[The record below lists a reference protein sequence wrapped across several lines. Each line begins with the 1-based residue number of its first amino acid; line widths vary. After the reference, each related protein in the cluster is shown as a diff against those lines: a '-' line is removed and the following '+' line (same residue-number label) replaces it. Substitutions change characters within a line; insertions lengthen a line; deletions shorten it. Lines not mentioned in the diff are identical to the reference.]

1 MSQSFR
7 TIAAAAVGALV
18 VAVVALSVRPGT
30 VAGAPT
36 TGTEPAL
43 HTLTVSGTGKVTVVP
58 DVARVYLGVSL
69 TKPTV
74 KEARAEAAAAM
85 TAILAAVKA
94 LGIAEAD
101 IQTTGLNLSPQYA
114 QTNSQGSSPRIV
126 GYAISEQIQV
136 TVRDL
141 DKAGDVID
149 AATAKGATDVNG
161 ISFEIADPA
170 KAQDDARAAA
180 VVAARASAGAMASA
194 AHVTLGAVVSITDAG
209 GSSPI
214 YYGMAAPAPLADV
227 KTPVQPGTQ
236 DVSAMVTVVFELD

>member
-7 TIAAAAVGALV
+7 TIGAAAIGALI
-18 VAVVALSVRPGT
+18 VAVAALSVRPGP

-36 TGTEPAL
+36 TGAEPAL
-43 HTLTVSGTGKVTVVP
+43 RTLTVSASGMVTVVP

-74 KEARAEAAAAM
+74 KAARDAAAGAM
-85 TAILAAVKA
+85 TNILTAIKA
-94 LGIAEAD
+94 LGVADAD
-101 IQTTGLNLSPQYA
+101 IKTTGLSLYTQYA
-114 QTNSQGSSPRIV
+114 TGSSTKIV
-126 GYAISEQIQV
+126 GYAINEQVQV

-141 DKAGDVID
+141 DKAGDVVD

-170 KAQDDARAAA
+170 KAQNDARAAA
-180 VVAARASAGAMASA
+180 VAAARTSALAMASA
-194 AHVTLGAVVSITDAG
+194 AQVTLGAVLSIADTGAPT
-209 GSSPI
+209 PI
-214 YYGMAAPAPLADV
+214 FYGAASAAPMADV

-236 DVSAMVTVVFELD
+236 DVSAMVTMVFELD